1 MQRFY
6 FFGTDFEAAGINYPM
21 KQRSYFLAIL
31 LLLSLRAI
39 AQNDNAAMQIL
50 DSFSAKAKNA
60 PSVSM
65 KFNMVTVNQME
76 KSTDTLSGKVILSGD
91 KYRLDLPDNIIFF
104 NGDASWSYL
113 PAEQEV
119 TVTKPDKKD
128 NSFQNRPSSIFSIY
142 RNGYK
147 CRLIE
152 EKANSYTIDLYPE
165 DLKTEILRIRLVIG
179 KPQFNLINLEYKRKD
194 GVVNTLHVLEY
205 DLKSKPAP
213 DTFTFRKDK
222 YKDVDIIDMR

>member
-1 MQRFY
+1 
-6 FFGTDFEAAGINYPM
+6 M
-21 KQRSYFLAIL
+21 KQRSYFLVIL
-31 LLLSLRAI
+31 ILFSFRAI
-39 AQNDNAAMQIL
+39 AQNDDAAMKIL

-65 KFNMVTVNQME
+65 KFNLVTVNQME
-76 KSTDTLSGKVILSGD
+76 KSTDTLAGKVILNGD

-128 NSFQNRPSSIFSIY
+128 NSFQNRPSSVFSIY
-142 RNGYK
+142 KNGYK

-152 EKANSYTIDLYPE
+152 EKSNSYTIDLYPE

-179 KPQFNLINLEYKRKD
+179 KPQLNLISLEYKRKD
-194 GVVNTLHVLEY
+194 GIVNTLQVLEY

-213 DTFTFRKDK
+213 DTFTFQKEK